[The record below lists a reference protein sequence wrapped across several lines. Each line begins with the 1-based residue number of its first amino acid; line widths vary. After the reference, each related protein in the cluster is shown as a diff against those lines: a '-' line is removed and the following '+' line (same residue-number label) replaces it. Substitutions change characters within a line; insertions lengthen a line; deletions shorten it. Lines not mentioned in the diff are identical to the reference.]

1 MCIAVA
7 RRYIIPPE
15 KGSPVRDLY
24 GFMWIFLA
32 LASAFTLAVISLFD
46 KRLLDYH
53 LPGPAPLIL
62 WFVVPETAYIIGAL
76 AFTGMPQGITSTG
89 ALLALLSGL
98 GFGAGY
104 GLLIVGLK
112 ADEASRSIAIVQI
125 YPIFVALLSVPLL
138 GETLSGGQWAAISLV
153 VLGAMLVSLPGAARG
168 LAALRPT
175 RATPLLLVSG
185 LLLGVSFFT
194 VKVAL
199 LETDFWTVFIY
210 QQVGMLALFIGFARP
225 RVCRQLAAALRRP
238 RALALLLV
246 GEGILPLVYLIGG
259 LEAANLGPI
268 SLVSALIAT
277 TPLFVFLLA
286 TLLSLGRRHLMEE
299 TITAPALTLKFAA
312 IAMIVL
318 GVGALSLG

>member
-1 MCIAVA
+1 
-7 RRYIIPPE
+7 
-15 KGSPVRDLY
+15 
-24 GFMWIFLA
+24 MWIFLA

-76 AFTGMPQGITSTG
+76 AFTGTPQSITSTG
-89 ALLALLSGL
+89 ALLSLLSGL

-225 RVCRQLAAALRRP
+225 RVCRQLATSLRRP

-246 GEGILPLVYLIGG
+246 GEGVLPLVYLIGG

-268 SLVSALIAT
+268 SLVSAFIAT

-299 TITAPALTLKFAA
+299 TVTAPALTLKFTA